1 MFRNIYIYFRFF
13 VYLLADLRSF
23 EAVDLECNF
32 NIGPD
37 YGAVGPIYRC
47 EVKTNLN
54 IKSPEDAI
62 INAIS
67 GTHMSGKTNDDV
79 LTFDAM
85 SKIIDYFPKGLEKW
99 FKNLK
104 AIRMLNGR
112 LKQISQSDLKP
123 FPNLVYLEIQNTDI
137 QILEDDLFTNHPNI
151 QVVWLL
157 SNKIF
162 HVGKNVFNNMNDITW
177 LGFESNPCISINA
190 LNNSTAAKLIIDSL
204 KTKCFD
210 VNFANFSQNIANIE
224 NESKTLTFD
233 NFQVWSRKVK
243 GLEKEF
249 QTSKF
254 AYLTSIKERFL
265 VLKAIKIEEFP
276 DYLIFKL
283 ENLEN
288 NLSKGFAESLNHTEH
303 SLKNTCT
310 EVSKQSFNVMKGEL
324 SKVNEKVLEHSSEVR
339 SELIKSDVQH
349 FTILSRIAN
358 LEGKLE
364 TLEEKL
370 VQILDAVNKIRW

>member
-1 MFRNIYIYFRFF
+1 VN
-13 VYLLADLRSF
+13 
-23 EAVDLECNF
+23 LECNF
-32 NIGPD
+32 NIGPN

-62 INAIS
+62 INAVS

-79 LTFDAM
+79 LTFDAV
-85 SKIIDYFPKGLEKW
+85 SKIIDYFPKGLEKF

-104 AIRMLNGR
+104 AFRILNGR

-123 FPNLVYLEIQNTDI
+123 FINLVYLEIQNTDI
-137 QILEDDLFTNHPNI
+137 EIIEDDLFTNHPNI

-177 LGFESNPCISINA
+177 LGFESNPCISMNA

-210 VNFANFSQNIANIE
+210 VNFANFSQNLTNLE
-224 NESKTLTFD
+224 NESKTLTFEII
-233 NFQVWSRKVK
+233 QVWFNKVK
-243 GLEKEF
+243 NLEKDF
-249 QTSKF
+249 QNSKF
-254 AYLTSIKERFL
+254 AYLTSIMERFL

-288 NLSKGFAESLNHTEH
+288 NLSKGFAESLGQTEQN
-303 SLKNTCT
+303 LKNTCT
-310 EVSKQSFNVMKGEL
+310 EVSNQSLNVMKDEL

-364 TLEEKL
+364 NLEEKFETLEEKFG
-370 VQILDAVNKIRW
+370 QILDAVNKIRW